1 MKVGVSDAVGVN
13 VGVSVGVK
21 VGVSD
26 AVGVYVG
33 VSVGVNVDVVGT
45 PTNSN
50 APISQ

>member
-21 VGVSD
+21 VGVS
-26 AVGVYVG
+26 
-33 VSVGVNVDVVGT
+33 VGVNVDVVGT